1 MHRLSGL
8 VLFTLIAGG
17 ACDPTDAGAVKTADK
32 VDKVDKADKADKAA
46 TAATPAARS
55 DKTGDAPAVA
65 ASSDFAGCLLGC
77 DAAKL
82 SHAEK
87 ATCRYNCEGPGKPV
101 VADALPAAGADPVGY
116 VVSCMDRCASDGK
129 QSVACTSACKTAASG
144 LPASPSGAVLDE
156 LTTCVDTC
164 RAAKH
169 VNETNHATCTLNCA
183 QTARV
188 AGPAKTVAAKSP

>member
-8 VLFTLIAGG
+8 VLFTLIVGG
-17 ACDPTDAGAVKTADK
+17 ACDPTDAGAVKTADRA
-32 VDKVDKADKADKAA
+32 DKADKADKTA
-46 TAATPAARS
+46 TAAPPHARS
-55 DKTGDAPAVA
+55 DKPAGDAPAVA
-65 ASSDFAGCLLGC
+65 ASGDFTGCLLGC

-87 ATCRYNCEGPGKPV
+87 AMCRYNCEGPGKPV
-101 VADALPAAGADPVGY
+101 ADAVPTAGADPVGY

-156 LTTCVDTC
+156 LATCVDTC

-188 AGPAKTVAAKSP
+188 AGPANTVAAKSP